1 MSPGCTSTLKLQMTT
16 NEESAK
22 KDAAPNHTITKS
34 KMSLTS
40 EILRRVKQ
48 LREEINNHNYLY
60 YVLDQPII
68 SDADYDALMHDLKEI
83 EGKYPETVTPDSPT
97 QRIGAPPSEKFA
109 GVPHSVPMLSLD
121 DAFSQEEVLEFDQRV
136 KRFLQTDEELEYTV
150 EPKMD
155 GLAVELVYE
164 NGRFVL
170 GSTRGNGYTGED
182 VTTNL
187 RTIRSIPL
195 RLINRYLS
203 PPTRLEVR
211 GEVFINKN
219 AFVYLNKR
227 RLGKGE
233 SPFAN
238 PRNAAAG
245 SLRQLD
251 PNITA
256 SRPLNI
262 FCYGI
267 GIAEGYSFGT
277 QGEVL
282 SSLRKWGLR
291 VNPMLEELKG
301 IHGAMRYHQRMDK
314 KRKDLDYEID
324 GIVIKVNDLEL
335 QKRLGA
341 KAKSPRWALAYKFEA
356 GQAITRI
363 IEIQLSVGRTGAITP
378 IALMEPVKVG
388 GVVVSRATLHNE
400 DEIRRKDVRIGD
412 WIIVRRA
419 GDVIPE
425 VVRPLPER
433 RTGKEL
439 VFVMPETC
447 PVCDSNL
454 RRKPGEAAWRCP
466 NPECFPRLVKQL
478 THFASKGAMDIDGLG
493 PKVAEQL
500 ISAGLVRSIADLHF
514 IKLSDLLSLDRFGEK
529 SARNL
534 LSAIE
539 ASKETT
545 LARLFYALGL
555 RHVGDVT
562 AQLLADHFGSMKAL
576 MDASEEELKSVEGI
590 GPEVAS
596 SIRSWS
602 GDNHNLR
609 LVRRL
614 LDAGISFTDINEKKS
629 LLLKDKTFVF
639 TGRLPS
645 LTREQAKNIVRDLGG
660 QIASTVG
667 RKTDYVVV
675 GEGSG
680 SKLQKAVELGIP
692 ILDEEEFLALK
703 VPKVI

>member
-1 MSPGCTSTLKLQMTT
+1 MSFP
-16 NEESAK
+16 
-22 KDAAPNHTITKS
+22 
-34 KMSLTS
+34 S
-40 EILRRVKQ
+40 EILKRVEQ
-48 LREEINNHNYLY
+48 LREEINHHNYLY

-68 SDADYDALMHDLKEI
+68 SDADYDALMRELKEI
-83 EGKYPETVTPDSPT
+83 EGKYPESITPDSPT

-121 DAFSQEEVLEFDQRV
+121 DAFSQEEVLEFDQRG
-136 KRFLQTDEELEYTV
+136 KRFLRIDEKLEYTV

-170 GSTRGNGYTGED
+170 GSTRGDGYTGED

-195 RLINRYLS
+195 RLISRYLS
-203 PPTRLEVR
+203 PPSRLEVR

-219 AFVYLNKR
+219 AFERLNKR
-227 RLGKGE
+227 RMEQGDP
-233 SPFAN
+233 PFAN

-256 SRPLNI
+256 DRPLNI

-267 GIAEGYSFGT
+267 GVVEGYSFGT
-277 QGEVL
+277 QWEAL

-291 VNPMLEELKG
+291 VNPMVEKLKG
-301 IHGAMRYHQRMDK
+301 IYEAIRYHQRIDR
-314 KRKDLDYEID
+314 KREELDYEID
-324 GIVIKVNDLEL
+324 GIVVKVNDIEL

-356 GQAITRI
+356 AQAITRI
-363 IEIQLSVGRTGAITP
+363 IEIQLSVGRTGAVTP
-378 IALMEPVKVG
+378 VALMEPVKVG

-433 RTGKEL
+433 RTGKEQ

-447 PVCDSNL
+447 PVCGSGL

-466 NPECFPRLVKQL
+466 NPGCFPRLVKQL
-478 THFASKGAMDIDGLG
+478 THFAAKGAMDIDGLG

-500 ISAGLVRSIADLHF
+500 ISAGLVRSIADLYS
-514 IKLSDLLSLDRFGEK
+514 IKLSDLLSLDRFAEK
-529 SARNL
+529 SAKNL

-539 ASKETT
+539 SSKKTT
-545 LARLFYALGL
+545 LARFFYALGI

-562 AQLLADHFGSMKAL
+562 AQLLADHFGSIKVL
-576 MDASEEELKSVEGI
+576 MDADEEELKDVEGI
-590 GPEVAS
+590 GPKVAS
-596 SIRSWS
+596 SIRSWF
-602 GDNHNLR
+602 GDNHNIE
-609 LVRRL
+609 LVRRM
-614 LDAGISFTDINEKKS
+614 LDAGTGFTNRHETMV
-629 LLLKDKTFVF
+629 LPLKNKTFVF
-639 TGRLPS
+639 TGGLPS

-675 GEGSG
+675 GKGPG

-692 ILDEEEFLALK
+692 TLSEEEFLALK
-703 VPKVI
+703 VPNDP

>member
-1 MSPGCTSTLKLQMTT
+1 MRIERSETLK
-16 NEESAK
+16 
-22 KDAAPNHTITKS
+22 
-34 KMSLTS
+34 
-40 EILRRVKQ
+40 RVEQ
-48 LREEINNHNYLY
+48 LREEINHHNYLY

-68 SDADYDALMHDLKEI
+68 SDADYDALMRELKEI

-121 DAFSQEEVLEFDQRV
+121 DAFSQEEVLEFDQRG
-136 KRFLQTDEELEYTV
+136 KRFLQIDEELEYTV

-170 GSTRGNGYTGED
+170 GSTRGDGYTGED

-195 RLINRYLS
+195 RLISRYL
-203 PPTRLEVR
+203 PPPSRLEVR

-219 AFVYLNKR
+219 AFERLNKR
-227 RLGKGE
+227 RMEEGE
-233 SPFAN
+233 PPFAN

-256 SRPLNI
+256 GRPLNI

-267 GIAEGYSFGT
+267 GVVEGCSFGT
-277 QGEVL
+277 QWEAL

-291 VNPMLEELKG
+291 VNPMVEKLKG
-301 IHGAMRYHQRMDK
+301 IHGAIRYHQRINR
-314 KRKDLDYEID
+314 KREELDYEID

-356 GQAITRI
+356 AQAITRI
-363 IEIQLSVGRTGAITP
+363 IEIQLSVGRTGTVTP
-378 IALMEPVKVG
+378 VALMEPVKVG

-433 RTGKEL
+433 RSGEEQ
-439 VFVMPETC
+439 VFVMPQTC
-447 PVCDSNL
+447 PVCGSKL
-454 RRKPGEAAWRCP
+454 CRKPGEAAWRCP
-466 NPECFPRLVKQL
+466 NPGCFPRLVKQL
-478 THFASKGAMDIDGLG
+478 THFAAKGAMDIDGLG

-500 ISAGLVRSIADLHF
+500 ISAGLVRSIADLHS
-514 IKLSDLLSLDRFGEK
+514 IKLSDLLSLDRFAEK

-539 ASKETT
+539 AGKDTT
-545 LARLFYALGL
+545 LARFFYALGL

-562 AQLLADHFGSMKAL
+562 AQLLADHFGSIKAL
-576 MDASEEELKSVEGI
+576 VDASEEELKAVEGI

-596 SIRSWS
+596 SIRSWF
-602 GDNHNLR
+602 GDNHNLE

-614 LDAGISFTDINEKKS
+614 LDAGTKFTNLNEKKS
-629 LLLKDKTFVF
+629 LPLKDKAFVF
-639 TGRLPS
+639 TGGLSS

-675 GEGSG
+675 GKGSG
-680 SKLQKAVELGIP
+680 SKLQKAKELGIP
-692 ILDEEEFLALK
+692 TLSEEEFLAFTSKRHSGESRNPDIL
-703 VPKVI
+703 P